1 MFDWYCGRDF
11 APSSAVSKPDVMSYS
26 LFVAASYSG
35 HVLPFYDQS
44 RTRLLFRRFPKQ
56 HSLFFCRSPHS
67 LSPFPSIS
75 LFLPTPNRIVS
86 PMCKKQL
93 NDDGIIVIA
102 SIRKKDKLLFANSMP
117 YFYCVFKSNEAN
129 DRANEKFSIMPQVFL
144 YWHHFHYDIFNVFNS
159 IVKEKYPYAKL

>member
-67 LSPFPSIS
+67 PSPFPSIS
-75 LFLPTPNRIVS
+75 LFFLPTPNRKVS

-102 SIRKKDKLLFANSMP
+102 SIRKKDKLLFVNSML

-129 DRANEKFSIMPQVFL
+129 DRANEKNSRLCLKYFYI
-144 YWHHFHYDIFNVFNS
+144 DIIFITIYSMCS
-159 IVKEKYPYAKL
+159 IV

>member
-1 MFDWYCGRDF
+1 
-11 APSSAVSKPDVMSYS
+11 MSYS

-75 LFLPTPNRIVS
+75 LFLPTPNRKVS

-102 SIRKKDKLLFANSMP
+102 SIRKKDKLLLVNSML

-129 DRANEKFSIMPQVFL
+129 EIEQTKNSRLCLKYFYIDIIFSLRYIQCVQ
-144 YWHHFHYDIFNVFNS
+144 
-159 IVKEKYPYAKL
+159 